1 MTKLALLVFM
11 AVMIAS
17 CNNPAQN
24 EKKSDESTI
33 NPADLVE
40 LRLDVKG
47 MTCEGCENAIK
58 LSLGKVE
65 GVHETTASHVDELV
79 VVKYDAG
86 KVGFDAIAEAIT
98 RVGYEV
104 VGEKAGEEDEE
115 NQ

>member
-1 MTKLALLVFM
+1 MTKLAILVFM
-11 AVMIAS
+11 AVMIVS

-24 EKKSDESTI
+24 EKKTEESVAT
-33 NPADLVE
+33 PADLTE

-65 GVHETTASHVDELV
+65 GVYETSASHVDELV
-79 VVKYDAG
+79 VVKYDASKAG
-86 KVGFDAIAEAIT
+86 MEAITEAIT

-104 VGEKAGEEDEE
+104 VGEKVQNEPVESE
-115 NQ
+115 